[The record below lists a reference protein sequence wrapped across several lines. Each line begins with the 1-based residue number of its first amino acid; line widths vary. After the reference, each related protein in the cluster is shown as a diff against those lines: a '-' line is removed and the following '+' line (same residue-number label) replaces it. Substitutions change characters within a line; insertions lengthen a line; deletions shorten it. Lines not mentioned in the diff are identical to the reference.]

1 MSCIPTKPTHLKS
14 HTKNCIQKIY
24 QIYDLASIRWMFSQ
38 YNYTQTYLL
47 LMITYYNWFI
57 YSVSF
62 IEYLFSD
69 LF

>member
-1 MSCIPTKPTHLKS
+1 
-14 HTKNCIQKIY
+14 
-24 QIYDLASIRWMFSQ
+24 MFSQ

-47 LMITYYNWFI
+47 LMVIYCNLFI